1 MNDQNVEEEI
11 EVEVN
16 FEGEILSALEEL
28 RNLRKMFNQWEKQLK
43 VYKHSRCDADSIT
56 FSKNKN
62 KGNKNNKG
70 DYVKT
75 IETVGKKLRQVATRN
90 CIFEKELEKVYN

>member
-28 RNLRKMFNQWEKQLK
+28 RNLRKMFNQ
-43 VYKHSRCDADSIT
+43 
-56 FSKNKN
+56 
-62 KGNKNNKG
+62 
-70 DYVKT
+70 
-75 IETVGKKLRQVATRN
+75 
-90 CIFEKELEKVYN
+90 